1 MINTGWILTVT
12 AVSIYTI
19 SFAVYEIKNKKFSSG
34 IFTIFLI
41 LCAVVLS
48 IVRILSI

>member
-19 SFAVYEIKNKKFSSG
+19 SFAVYEIRNKHYFSGLFSV
-34 IFTIFLI
+34 FVTI
-41 LCAVVLS
+41 CAVALS
-48 IVRILSI
+48 FAKIFFI